1 MKHHIHPGST
11 GAVQLVERQAHSS
24 EQLADTAKLQVTQV
38 MLEGWIARA
47 KKGKAEHARQ
57 KCKNRRRIGFWTGMI
72 STRLNWTSKVRLI
85 VVVLFMP
92 IWVITQLFVT
102 SLDENSSIK
111 SAC

>member
-72 STRLNWTSKVRLI
+72 STRLNWTSKRASDRCCLVHADLGYHPT
-85 VVVLFMP
+85 FCYQP
-92 IWVITQLFVT
+92 G
-102 SLDENSSIK
+102 
-111 SAC
+111 